1 MQTIFSLLPFFP
13 LQILILFRFTIQSK
27 RIASENRIVK
37 TIEVEPEQSAIKIE
51 WILREKKK
59 QIKSTRT
66 GSYLAGQTL
75 FDWKDL

>member
-51 WILREKKK
+51 WILREKKNK
-59 QIKSTRT
+59 LNQRERVRI
-66 GSYLAGQTL
+66 
-75 FDWKDL
+75 

>member
-13 LQILILFRFTIQSK
+13 LQNLILFRFTIPSK

-51 WILREKKK
+51 WILKEREKKNK
-59 QIKSTRT
+59 LNQRGRVRI
-66 GSYLAGQTL
+66 
-75 FDWKDL
+75 